1 MTQKYG
7 YGLTT
12 WSPLGF
18 GVLTGKYSKGIPEVG
33 RLLWGS
39 ATFLCAHVI
48 SIDQDSRLT
57 NEYFRKFV
65 EKGFDEKV
73 AKTDQ
78 LAAIASEIGCSVAQL
93 AIAWCTLNDKV
104 STVILGASRIS
115 QLDENLD
122 ALEFVEK
129 ITPEIRARIDAIIEP
144 KFTIPKPDQYLITR
158 RNEWL

>member
-1 MTQKYG
+1 LK
-7 YGLTT
+7 
-12 WSPLGF
+12 
-18 GVLTGKYSKGIPEVG
+18 
-33 RLLWGS
+33 
-39 ATFLCAHVI
+39 
-48 SIDQDSRLT
+48 DSRLA
-57 NEYFRKFV
+57 NPFYFRFNAPGL
-65 EKGFDEKV
+65 EEKV
-73 AKTDQ
+73 SKTDQ
-78 LAAIASEIGCSVAQL
+78 LIAIASEIGCSLAQL
-93 AIAWCTLNDKV
+93 AIAWCTSNDKV